1 MDRIY
6 NRAEDKN
13 SANII
18 VYGKASDNKAYSDA
32 ECTMQCT
39 TSELV
44 NAFMKGCIVAI
55 GSDSMYYPVSLYPQG
70 QPERHRCTGTGIAGV
85 PRRFGRS
92 DRFESDELE
101 RMCSCP

>member
-18 VYGKASDNKAYSDA
+18 VYGKASDTKAYSDEA
-32 ECTMQCT
+32 CTMQCT
-39 TSELV
+39 TSELK

-55 GSDSMYYPVSLYPQG
+55 GSDSMYYPVSLL
-70 QPERHRCTGTGIAGV
+70 ENSETKTANIVCIAVTGEDNTITPIVLSSIA
-85 PRRFGRS
+85 
-92 DRFESDELE
+92 DA
-101 RMCSCP
+101 

>member
-13 SANII
+13 SANVI
-18 VYGKASDNKAYSDA
+18 VYGKASDTKAYSDE

-39 TSELV
+39 TSELK

-55 GSDSMYYPVSLYPQG
+55 GSDSMYYPVSLS
-70 QPERHRCTGTGIAGV
+70 IASKVATLTYAKAGSTSGSAATATLV
-85 PRRFGRS
+85 S
-92 DRFESDELE
+92 VAD
-101 RMCSCP
+101 

>member
-18 VYGKASDNKAYSDA
+18 VYGKASDTKAYSDEA
-32 ECTMQCT
+32 CTMQCT
-39 TSELV
+39 TSELK

-55 GSDSMYYPVSLYPQG
+55 GSDSMYYPVSLSISSK
-70 QPERHRCTGTGIAGV
+70 IATLTYAKAGSTSGSAATATLV
-85 PRRFGRS
+85 S
-92 DRFESDELE
+92 VAD
-101 RMCSCP
+101 

>member
-55 GSDSMYYPVSLYPQG
+55 GSDSMYYPVSLSISSK
-70 QPERHRCTGTGIAGV
+70 IATLTYAKAGSTSGSAATATLV
-85 PRRFGRS
+85 S
-92 DRFESDELE
+92 IAD
-101 RMCSCP
+101 

>member
-32 ECTMQCT
+32 ACTMQCT
-39 TSELV
+39 TSELK

-55 GSDSMYYPVSLYPQG
+55 GSDSVYYPVSLS
-70 QPERHRCTGTGIAGV
+70 IASKVATLTYTKAGSTSGSAATATLV
-85 PRRFGRS
+85 S
-92 DRFESDELE
+92 VAD
-101 RMCSCP
+101 

>member
-18 VYGKASDNKAYSDA
+18 VYGKASDTKAYSDSA
-32 ECTMQCT
+32 CTMQCT
-39 TSELV
+39 TSELK

-55 GSDSMYYPVSLYPQG
+55 GSDSMYYPVSLS
-70 QPERHRCTGTGIAGV
+70 IASKVATLTYAKAGSTSGSAATATLV
-85 PRRFGRS
+85 S
-92 DRFESDELE
+92 VAD
-101 RMCSCP
+101 

>member
-18 VYGKASDNKAYSDA
+18 VYGKASDTKAYSDA
-32 ECTMQCT
+32 ACTMQCT
-39 TSELV
+39 TSELK

-55 GSDSMYYPVSLYPQG
+55 GSDSMYYPVSLS
-70 QPERHRCTGTGIAGV
+70 IASKVATLTYAKAGSTSGSAATATLV
-85 PRRFGRS
+85 S
-92 DRFESDELE
+92 VAD
-101 RMCSCP
+101 

>member
-32 ECTMQCT
+32 ACTMQCT
-39 TSELV
+39 TSELS

-55 GSDSMYYPVSLYPQG
+55 GSDSLYYPVSLS
-70 QPERHRCTGTGIAGV
+70 IASKVATLTYAKAGSTSGSAATATLV
-85 PRRFGRS
+85 S
-92 DRFESDELE
+92 IAD
-101 RMCSCP
+101 

>member
-18 VYGKASDNKAYSDA
+18 VYGKASDTKAYSDEA
-32 ECTMQCT
+32 CTMQCT
-39 TSELV
+39 TSELK

-55 GSDSMYYPVSLYPQG
+55 GSDNMYYPVSLS
-70 QPERHRCTGTGIAGV
+70 IASKVATLTYAKAGSTSGSAATATLV
-85 PRRFGRS
+85 S
-92 DRFESDELE
+92 IAD
-101 RMCSCP
+101 

>member
-18 VYGKASDNKAYSDA
+18 VYGNASDTKAYSDEA
-32 ECTMQCT
+32 CTKQCT
-39 TSELV
+39 TSELK

-55 GSDSMYYPVSLYPQG
+55 GSDTMYYPASLSIASKVATLTYAKAGSTAGSAATATLVSV
-70 QPERHRCTGTGIAGV
+70 A
-85 PRRFGRS
+85 
-92 DRFESDELE
+92 D
-101 RMCSCP
+101 